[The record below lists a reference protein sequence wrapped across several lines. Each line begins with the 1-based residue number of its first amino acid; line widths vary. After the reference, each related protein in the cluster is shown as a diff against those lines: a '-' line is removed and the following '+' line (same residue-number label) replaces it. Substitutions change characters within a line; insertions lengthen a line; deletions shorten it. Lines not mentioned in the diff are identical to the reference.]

1 MNGGG
6 VLKFYMVGE
15 FPLLRLKVKVKTQ
28 KQDFMIRLKCFYG
41 LLLSALAVQCTNVLF
56 SGLYEGERKLLQYNA
71 DNIGKYLLCSRG

>member
-1 MNGGG
+1 MNSGG

-71 DNIGKYLLCSRG
+71 DNNAYLLG